1 MYCHVVGRVVQE
13 VKMALLVWKRL
24 CNLFVLHHED
34 VRDVVCKFLPIFPI
48 SIFLHSVQVYT
59 LCSRLW
65 RRLNARKGTFVVN
78 LYLHG
83 ENLTLIILFYQILV
97 C

>member
-1 MYCHVVGRVVQE
+1 MFLWCIV
-13 VKMALLVWKRL
+13 KRL
-24 CNLFVLHHED
+24 KWRYWFGSVFVIFLFYITKMFAE
-34 VRDVVCKFLPIFPI
+34 VVCKFLPIFPM
-48 SIFLHSVQVYT
+48 SIFLHSVQVYR

-65 RRLNARKGTFVVN
+65 RRPNARNGTFVVN